1 MMNICITLLIKME
14 HIKIIGMYI
23 SLISSHTILSN
34 YNTITI
40 KGGWPA
46 SLFICKSEY
55 FNFP

>member
-1 MMNICITLLIKME
+1 ME

-55 FNFP
+55 FNSP